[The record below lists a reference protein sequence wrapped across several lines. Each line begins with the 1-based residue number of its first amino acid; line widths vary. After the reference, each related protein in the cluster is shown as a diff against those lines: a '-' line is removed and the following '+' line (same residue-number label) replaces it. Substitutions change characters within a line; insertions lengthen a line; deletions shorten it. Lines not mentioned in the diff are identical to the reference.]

1 MLYQIDQTGIS
12 SRELFPQFWAALES
26 PEAIQTFAEQLV
38 LGVIAQREELDKMIN
53 NLAKHWR
60 IERMAVVDR
69 NVLRIA
75 AWELLHHA
83 ETPPVVAIDEAI
95 EVAKRFGSAD
105 SGKFINGILE
115 GIRERLNVS
124 GPLDTGAG
132 TD

>member
-12 SRELFPQFWAALES
+12 SREVFPQFWAAAES
-26 PEAIQTFAEQLV
+26 VEAIQTFAEQLV
-38 LGVIAQREELDKMIN
+38 LGVIAQRDELDKLIN

-115 GIRERLNVS
+115 GIRERLKVS
-124 GPLDTGAG
+124 GRLDSGAG
-132 TD
+132 PD

>member
-12 SRELFPQFWAALES
+12 CEELFPQFWASQES
-26 PEAIQTFAEQLV
+26 SEAIQVFAEQLV
-38 LGVIAQREELDKMIN
+38 RGVLQQRAALDSLIN
-53 NLAKHWR
+53 KLAERWR
-60 IERMAVVDR
+60 IDRMAVVDR

-105 SGKFINGILE
+105 SGKFVNGILD
-115 GIRERLNVS
+115 GIREHLKVPGRT
-124 GPLDTGAG
+124 DAG
-132 TD
+132 SEPD